1 MKRIAFAV
9 AALQLLA
16 ALAAFGHNAR
26 AGAFVRE
33 PAAGDG
39 SAAASKP
46 SVVKRA
52 PVSQAT
58 SRRGGRRRADALLPG
73 VWGGKHIRL
82 QVTDDGATVEFDC
95 AQATVEG
102 RIVVDRAGRF
112 SAAGT
117 YNEEHGGPV
126 RSDESSAGVPVRFS
140 GRVGGSLM
148 TLTITRAG
156 TREAV
161 GTYALTRDRETRLV
175 KCR

>member
-1 MKRIAFAV
+1 MNSMKRITLAV

-16 ALAAFGHNAR
+16 ALAAGGHNAR
-26 AGAFVRE
+26 AGAFIKA

-39 SAAASKP
+39 SPA
-46 SVVKRA
+46 VVKRA
-52 PVSQAT
+52 PMSQAT
-58 SRRGGRRRADALLPG
+58 SRRGGQRRAPNSLLPG
-73 VWGGKHIRL
+73 VWGGKHIRFE
-82 QVTDDGATVEFDC
+82 VTDNGATVEFDC
-95 AQATVEG
+95 AQATAEG

-112 SAAGT
+112 SVAGT

-156 TREAV
+156 TREAI
-161 GTYALTRDRETRLV
+161 GTFALTRDRETRLV